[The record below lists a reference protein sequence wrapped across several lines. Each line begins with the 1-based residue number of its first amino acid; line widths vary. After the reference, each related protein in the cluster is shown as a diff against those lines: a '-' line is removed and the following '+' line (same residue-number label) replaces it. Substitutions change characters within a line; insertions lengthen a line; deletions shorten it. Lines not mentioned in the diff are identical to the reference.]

1 MPLAE
6 QLRPKSFDDMIGQE
20 HLVSPN
26 GILRGLADKKI
37 PQSVIFYGPPGTGK
51 TTAALIFAEALEK
64 PLYKLNATNASIS
77 DIKHIVDAEKG
88 NGPVVYLDEIQY
100 FNKKQQQS
108 LLPFVEAGTITLI
121 AATTENPYHSIYDA
135 LLSRCSVM
143 EFKRPSASEIL
154 ELLKTYEKEPNST
167 IAKTPESVLKLIA
180 NISSG
185 DVRRA
190 LTDLELITNLF
201 DDNSKI
207 TEEDIRHIKPSVSM
221 AGFDMRGDNHYA
233 YISALQ
239 KSIRGS
245 DPDAAVFW
253 LSKMLEGGDIIS
265 PCRRL
270 PAICCED
277 IGLAYPEAITHTM
290 ACCKAAEVLGLPEA
304 YKPLTQAVILLAIA
318 PKSCTNEATW
328 MAARDDIRN
337 GLGATVPRHL
347 ASEYAPGYLWA
358 HQFPNHWVPQQYLP
372 DDLLGR
378 KYYEPGD
385 NAFEQQFKNYWNSI
399 KR

>member
-6 QLRPKSFDDMIGQE
+6 KLRPKSFDDMIGQK
-20 HLVSPN
+20 HLVGPD
-26 GILRGLADKKI
+26 GILRELAGKKI
-37 PQSVIFYGPPGTGK
+37 SQSVIFYGPPGTGK
-51 TTAALIFAEALEK
+51 TTASLIFADALGK
-64 PLYKLNATNASIS
+64 PLYKLNATNASIG
-77 DIKHIVDAEKG
+77 DIKKIVDKEE
-88 NGPVVYLDEIQY
+88 NGAVLYLDEIQY

-108 LLPFVEAGTITLI
+108 LLPYVESGAITLI

-135 LLSRCSVM
+135 LLSRCAVM

-154 ELLKTYEKEPNST
+154 ELLKAYEKEPNSA
-167 IAKTPESVLKLIA
+167 IANTPENVLKLIA
-180 NISSG
+180 NIASG

-190 LTDLELITNLF
+190 LTDLELITNLY

-207 TEEDIRHIKPSVSM
+207 TEEDIRNIKPAACM
-221 AGFDMRGDNHYA
+221 AGFDMKGDNHYA

-378 KYYEPGD
+378 KYYAPGD
-385 NAFEQQFKNYWNSI
+385 NAFEQQFKNYWDSI

>member
-1 MPLAE
+1 
-6 QLRPKSFDDMIGQE
+6 MIGQE
-20 HLVSPN
+20 HLVGPN
-26 GILRGLADKKI
+26 GILRGLANKKI

-77 DIKHIVDAEKG
+77 DIKHIVDAEKE
-88 NGPVVYLDEIQY
+88 NEPVVYLDEIQY

-154 ELLKTYEKEPNST
+154 ELLKAYEKEPNSA
-167 IAKTPESVLKLIA
+167 IAKTSENVLRLIA

-207 TEEDIRHIKPSVSM
+207 TEEDIRNIKPSASM
-221 AGFDMRGDNHYA
+221 AGFDMRDDNHYA

>member
-6 QLRPKSFDDMIGQE
+6 QLRPKSFDNMIGQE
-20 HLVSPN
+20 HLVGPN

-154 ELLKTYEKEPNST
+154 ELLKAYEKEPNSA
-167 IAKTPESVLKLIA
+167 IAKTSESVLKLIA

-190 LTDLELITNLF
+190 LTDLELITSLF

-207 TEEDIRHIKPSVSM
+207 TEEDIRNIKPSASM
-221 AGFDMRGDNHYA
+221 AGFDIRGDNHYA

-318 PKSCTNEATW
+318 PKSCTNEAAW

-372 DDLLGR
+372 NDLLGR

>member
-20 HLVSPN
+20 HLVGPN
-26 GILRGLADKKI
+26 GILRGLANKKT

-154 ELLKTYEKEPNST
+154 ELLKAYEKEPDST
-167 IAKTPESVLKLIA
+167 ITKTPENVLRLIA
-180 NISSG
+180 NISS
-185 DVRRA
+185 A
-190 LTDLELITNLF
+190 NHKLI
-201 DDNSKI
+201 
-207 TEEDIRHIKPSVSM
+207 
-221 AGFDMRGDNHYA
+221 
-233 YISALQ
+233 
-239 KSIRGS
+239 
-245 DPDAAVFW
+245 
-253 LSKMLEGGDIIS
+253 
-265 PCRRL
+265 
-270 PAICCED
+270 
-277 IGLAYPEAITHTM
+277 
-290 ACCKAAEVLGLPEA
+290 
-304 YKPLTQAVILLAIA
+304 
-318 PKSCTNEATW
+318 
-328 MAARDDIRN
+328 
-337 GLGATVPRHL
+337 
-347 ASEYAPGYLWA
+347 
-358 HQFPNHWVPQQYLP
+358 
-372 DDLLGR
+372 
-378 KYYEPGD
+378 
-385 NAFEQQFKNYWNSI
+385 
-399 KR
+399 

>member
-20 HLVSPN
+20 HLVGPN
-26 GILRGLADKKI
+26 GILRGLANKKI

-77 DIKHIVDAEKG
+77 DIKHIVDAEKE
-88 NGPVVYLDEIQY
+88 NEPVVYLDEIQY

-154 ELLKTYEKEPNST
+154 ELLKAYEKEPNSA
-167 IAKTPESVLKLIA
+167 IAKTSENVLRLIA

-207 TEEDIRHIKPSVSM
+207 TEEDIRNIKPSASM
-221 AGFDMRGDNHYA
+221 AGFDMRDDNHYA

>member
-6 QLRPKSFDDMIGQE
+6 KLRPKSFDDMIGQK
-20 HLVSPN
+20 HLVGPN
-26 GILRGLADKKI
+26 GILRELADKKI
-37 PQSVIFYGPPGTGK
+37 SQSVIFYGPPGTGK
-51 TTAALIFAEALEK
+51 TTASLIFADALKK

-77 DIKHIVDAEKG
+77 DIKKIIDKEE
-88 NGPVVYLDEIQY
+88 NGAVLYIDEIQY

-108 LLPFVEAGTITLI
+108 LLPYVESGAITLI

-135 LLSRCSVM
+135 LLSRCAVM

-154 ELLKTYEKEPNST
+154 ELLKAYEKEPNSA
-167 IAKTPESVLKLIA
+167 IANTPENVLKLIA
-180 NISSG
+180 NIASG

-190 LTDLELITNLF
+190 LTDLELITNLY

-207 TEEDIRHIKPSVSM
+207 TEEDIRSIKPSASM

-318 PKSCTNEATW
+318 PKSCTNEAAW
-328 MAARDDIRN
+328 MPARDDIKN

-358 HQFPNHWVPQQYLP
+358 HQFPNHWVHQQYLP